1 VLNLSLK
8 TEITDTGNN
17 KSKEQQPFIGV
28 ILQLLNKR
36 GIKVKKASIQSF
48 FTFVQE
54 QCLWFPEEG
63 TDNLDTWENVG
74 KQVKIYY
81 TLHCPEKV
89 TTDTLSLFNMIKDA
103 LDHAHK
109 SEE

>member
-1 VLNLSLK
+1 MLNLSLK

-36 GIKVKKASIQSF
+36 GIKVKVSIQSF

-54 QCLWFPEEG
+54 QCVWFPEEG
-63 TDNLDTWENVG
+63 TGNLDTWENVG
-74 KQVKIYY
+74 KQVKSYY
-81 TLHCPEKV
+81 T
-89 TTDTLSLFNMIKDA
+89 FA
-103 LDHAHK
+103 LPRK
-109 SEE
+109 SNH

>member
-54 QCLWFPEEG
+54 QCL
-63 TDNLDTWENVG
+63 
-74 KQVKIYY
+74 
-81 TLHCPEKV
+81 
-89 TTDTLSLFNMIKDA
+89 
-103 LDHAHK
+103 
-109 SEE
+109 